1 MPLTTREGYD
11 DAAAILGDAAKVN
24 QILQVLPWRPA
35 SHASYD
41 QYFMATRMGKG
52 AFSKPN
58 AAMNIM
64 SSKGDYMEEP
74 VKLYD
79 GESRVDERVLKG
91 VTDPAKT
98 RDSED
103 VMNLEGALQDWV
115 TALFYGSELTTPDG
129 FKGFH
134 ERRKTLSGNPYVL
147 GCGGTGSDTT
157 SLWIMELSKR
167 GLHNVAVLQT
177 GCIGMC
183 QKEPL
188 LDIVRPGEDRVT
200 YGPVKP
206 EDVPRIIADHLV
218 NGIVV
223 EDLVVAKI
231 PNKD

>member
-1 MPLTTREGYD
+1 MAIKSLEDLRRIKAESQKQTEARKNNDTQIIIGMGTCGI
-11 DAAAILGDAAKVN
+11 AAGARAVMTA
-24 QILQVLPWRPA
+24 VL
-35 SHASYD
+35 
-41 QYFMATRMGKG
+41 
-52 AFSKPN
+52 
-58 AAMNIM
+58 
-64 SSKGDYMEEP
+64 EE
-74 VKLYD
+74 L
-79 GESRVDERVLKG
+79 
-91 VTDPAKT
+91 A
-98 RDSED
+98 
-103 VMNLEGALQDWV
+103 
-115 TALFYGSELTTPDG
+115 
-129 FKGFH
+129 
-134 ERRKTLSGNPYVL
+134 
-147 GCGGTGSDTT
+147 
-157 SLWIMELSKR
+157 KR